1 MTASDPNGSRRSFL
15 SLLGA
20 PAVAGLATA
29 ALWPRHAAA
38 ASPSERT
45 QVSRGLAHA
54 SDFLFEPGLIYLQTG
69 SLGPT
74 PRPIVE
80 ATMRAW
86 LTLESNPLTQG
97 YKLARPKLEAVR
109 AKAAAF
115 VGCKTDEIVITTGT
129 THGMNS
135 IAQGL
140 QLSAGDRVLTT
151 DQEHPGGRSC
161 WDYIARKNGVIID
174 TVVIPPGE
182 NDAQAIVDRF
192 AKAIQPA
199 TKVLSFSHLLT
210 STGLRMPVAE
220 ICALARARHCIAVV
234 DGAQAVGGV
243 DVDVKALGCHAY
255 ATSCHKWLLAPK
267 GTGFLYLSEE
277 LGNAIDPISLQAGR
291 EVYSDSSGVCNIPGV
306 LGLGAAIDYVSAIG
320 KQKIER
326 HNLALRNQLYAALA
340 GVPMVSIVSAAPGP
354 LASPLLTF
362 RLPDGV
368 PSRTFQEKLLD
379 TYKIAVKVVPS
390 QWLNGTRLSL
400 HLFNTEEDVSALVEA
415 LRKELTPAAHS

>member
-1 MTASDPNGSRRSFL
+1 MSASDPNGSRRSFL
-15 SLLGA
+15 TLLSA
-20 PAVAGLATA
+20 PAVAGLATT
-29 ALWPRHAAA
+29 ALWSKHAAA
-38 ASPSERT
+38 ASPSEST
-45 QVSRGLAHA
+45 PVTRGLAHA
-54 SDFLFEPGLIYLQTG
+54 TDFLFEPGLIYLQTG

-135 IAQGL
+135 VAQGL

-161 WDYIARKNGVIID
+161 WDYVARKNGVLID

-182 NDAQAIVDRF
+182 NDAQAIVERF

-220 ICALARARHCIAVV
+220 ICALARARHCISVV
-234 DGAQAVGGV
+234 DGAQAVGGI

-306 LGLGAAIDYVSAIG
+306 IGLGAAIDYVSAIG
-320 KQKIER
+320 KQNIEH

-340 GVPMVSIVSAAPGP
+340 SVPAASIVSAAPGP

-362 RLPDGV
+362 RLPDNV
-368 PSRTFQEKLLD
+368 PSKTFQEKLLD
-379 TYKIAVKVVPS
+379 TYKIAVKVVPK

-415 LRKELTPAAHS
+415 LRKELPPTARS